1 MANTDD
7 SMKPNDE
14 NKQADSP
21 SPEKKDGDTGA
32 GPKPIKRVKASQQQ
46 QIAATKLEIDS
57 LRELADSA
65 NATVPVQAAA
75 PPTPSVSISQTPA
88 AAAPSMNPSAVPAS
102 AIQPSVHPSATPAEN
117 RTAVESKEIPQ
128 SPSGPAQTPV
138 LEKPPLNKPAENT
151 NSTAEFINTV
161 NRVKASSVVGI
172 AKTAIDLDACREVAT
187 NSVEVQVEKFKELVA
202 ELSRAPGVEFKPVTN
217 YRNAS
222 PCSSSWESMSC
233 ATGCMRFCE
242 KCQSIVYD
250 FSKVEQEQAEQIVFQ
265 RESTTPK
272 ILYRRKDGKFLAKD
286 CPVGVKQ
293 KRDRLIA
300 VVLSVLA
307 VSAIAVFL
315 ATRPP
320 EEKIVV
326 KNTETTSATQNPEP
340 TIAAEP
346 EVEPEPKA
354 ESDTPQKPGRL
365 SKTKVSFDRNSYV
378 QRIKAMSA
386 AGTNVESYNKA
397 LNKIDEDINAG
408 KHHLEVEQEIQE
420 LGENLGLLRRV
431 VVEPSASSEASKL
444 DMTEE

>member
-1 MANTDD
+1 
-7 SMKPNDE
+7 
-14 NKQADSP
+14 
-21 SPEKKDGDTGA
+21 
-32 GPKPIKRVKASQQQ
+32 
-46 QIAATKLEIDS
+46 
-57 LRELADSA
+57 
-65 NATVPVQAAA
+65 
-75 PPTPSVSISQTPA
+75 
-88 AAAPSMNPSAVPAS
+88 
-102 AIQPSVHPSATPAEN
+102 
-117 RTAVESKEIPQ
+117 
-128 SPSGPAQTPV
+128 
-138 LEKPPLNKPAENT
+138 
-151 NSTAEFINTV
+151 
-161 NRVKASSVVGI
+161 
-172 AKTAIDLDACREVAT
+172 
-187 NSVEVQVEKFKELVA
+187 
-202 ELSRAPGVEFKPVTN
+202 
-217 YRNAS
+217 
-222 PCSSSWESMSC
+222 
-233 ATGCMRFCE
+233 
-242 KCQSIVYD
+242 
-250 FSKVEQEQAEQIVFQ
+250 
-265 RESTTPK
+265 
-272 ILYRRKDGKFLAKD
+272 
-286 CPVGVKQ
+286 
-293 KRDRLIA
+293 
-300 VVLSVLA
+300 VLSVLA